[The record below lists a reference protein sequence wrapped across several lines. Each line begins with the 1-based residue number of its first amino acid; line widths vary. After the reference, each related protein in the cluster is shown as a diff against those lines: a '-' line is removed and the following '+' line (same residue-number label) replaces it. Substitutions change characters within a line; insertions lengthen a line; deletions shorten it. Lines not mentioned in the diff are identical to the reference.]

1 MIRGHQ
7 MQTAGSAS
15 RLGRG
20 LAGALL
26 LVQAFLF
33 LFVPVLDGHLDA
45 NSASAVVHVED
56 QGATKCPRVHHSV
69 DCLICR
75 TFTERGT
82 PVPPTAPLVASS
94 APAISIPASLE
105 HAPNGFLRSALQS
118 RAPPVVSH
126 AVRPI
131 A

>member
-1 MIRGHQ
+1 M
-7 MQTAGSAS
+7 
-15 RLGRG
+15 
-20 LAGALL
+20 AGALL
-26 LVQAFLF
+26 FVQAFLF
-33 LFVPVLDGHLDA
+33 LVVPVLDGRLDA
-45 NSASAVVHVED
+45 SSASAVVHFED

-82 PVPPTAPLVASS
+82 PVPPTAPILASA

-105 HAPNGFLRSALQS
+105 HGPNGLHRSALQS
-118 RAPPVVSH
+118 RAPPVVSN